1 MEAVVPEVSDFR
13 IRPYPPGLQ
22 SQTEKTN
29 TADESLIGVRLKR
42 GAGALPHWQSA
53 GESHKHRNRLTFSR
67 VAMRSMARVT
77 RCSTVMET
85 SRRTMAA
92 GRWGTTPAILWT
104 DREMQGQNPVSPLVR
119 ASIVNCVWH
128 DRHICSA
135 SQGKLWQRWSC
146 NICTN
151 NLAVSSNPARSL
163 RETWGPSSVFKGK
176 ASSGETAAT
185 TQRHTVLLWN
195 KANDSFI

>member
-1 MEAVVPEVSDFR
+1 
-13 IRPYPPGLQ
+13 
-22 SQTEKTN
+22 
-29 TADESLIGVRLKR
+29 
-42 GAGALPHWQSA
+42 
-53 GESHKHRNRLTFSR
+53 
-67 VAMRSMARVT
+67 MRSMARVT

-104 DREMQGQNPVSPLVR
+104 DREMQGQNPVSLLVR

-151 NLAVSSNPARSL
+151 NLAVSSNASEWGQQPSPCPLSEGNVRSVISIKRKSFFWRNCCYSPASHSVIVKQSKWLIYLTWQISANSHIKKGSKMTNICLVSCRH
-163 RETWGPSSVFKGK
+163 RAKETKHLSSK
-176 ASSGETAAT
+176 
-185 TQRHTVLLWN
+185 
-195 KANDSFI
+195 

>member
-1 MEAVVPEVSDFR
+1 MER
-13 IRPYPPGLQ
+13 
-22 SQTEKTN
+22 
-29 TADESLIGVRLKR
+29 ESSLY
-42 GAGALPHWQSA
+42 WQSA
-53 GESHKHRNRLTFSR
+53 GKSHKHRNRLTFSR

-151 NLAVSSNPARSL
+151 NLAVSSNAS
-163 RETWGPSSVFKGK
+163 EWGQQPSPCPLSEGNVLKGK

-185 TQRHTVLLWN
+185 AQRHTVLLWN